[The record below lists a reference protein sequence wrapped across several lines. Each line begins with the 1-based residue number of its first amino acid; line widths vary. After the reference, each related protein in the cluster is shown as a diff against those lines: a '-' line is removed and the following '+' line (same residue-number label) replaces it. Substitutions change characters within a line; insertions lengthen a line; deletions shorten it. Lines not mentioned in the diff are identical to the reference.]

1 MEYTHGKYFEE
12 KHYIKFGGTGLIVY
26 LLVLVLTRYTIYLTN
41 R

>member
-12 KHYIKFGGTGLIVY
+12 KHYIKSGGIGIIVY
-26 LLVLVLTRYTIYLTN
+26 LLVLVLTRCTVYLTN